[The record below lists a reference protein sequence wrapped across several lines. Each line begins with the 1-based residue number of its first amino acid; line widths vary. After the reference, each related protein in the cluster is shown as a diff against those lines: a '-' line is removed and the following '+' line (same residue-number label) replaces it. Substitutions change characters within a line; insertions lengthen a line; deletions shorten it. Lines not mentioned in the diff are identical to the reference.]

1 MSQTNRPLSAAVSSS
16 PVVAVARPLMG
27 VLLLTA
33 ALALT
38 ACQNNKS
45 SSAASSNASAPTA
58 SGQTAAAKPAAST
71 AKPSGNAMNS
81 AEYDVDET
89 GIPHKRK

>member
-1 MSQTNRPLSAAVSSS
+1 MSLTNRPLSAVVSSS
-16 PVVAVARPLMG
+16 PVVAVARPLVG
-27 VLLLTA
+27 AVLLCA
-33 ALALT
+33 ALALP

-45 SSAASSNASAPTA
+45 SAAASSSASAPAT
-58 SGQTAAAKPAAST
+58 SGQTAAAKPATNT
-71 AKPSGNAMNS
+71 AKPAGSAMNS